1 MFKYKYII
9 LFLTVL
15 ISCSKKETTYEIVD
29 STSDSLSIYFD
40 RANNENLTVPKRKE
54 FTQKAFSIVMNQ
66 PNDSMHRVYLLRVSN
81 RYFNMDDARGFEE
94 TVRLLLQKS
103 INAHDTTYIAKAYS
117 YLGDYYGGIG
127 RVDSAYTYYFRAEK
141 MFLMLN
147 DSYNLARNRF
157 DKANLLYNQSDFIS
171 SEIAVFNALRAIKG
185 KVANDLVFESYNLLG
200 LIYNELEEFSKA
212 IEYNTKAYKSIDDSV
227 INNVR
232 FAKAMSLNNIGLV
245 YQRMNKH
252 TVAIG
257 YFERGI
263 NQSGLIDGDPTLYS
277 ILLGNLAYS
286 RFKVN
291 ISDGVP
297 DLFYQSLEIREKLN
311 LTSGIIGNKIHLSEY
326 YASKKDFKKALEFCN
341 EALTIARESN
351 NRRNLLEPLKQLAVL
366 QPQNAAKYTSEYVH
380 ISDSLQKVERAM
392 GNKFTRI
399 EYETDKIKGEYSDLE
414 VMNRNLVY
422 LFSGIVIL
430 VMFLYIIKEQKT
442 KTRVLLYKQQ
452 QQQANEDIYNLI
464 INQQSLIE
472 VNRVEDKKRVAQEL
486 HDGVLGRMFGVRM
499 NLDSLN
505 RFNDDLAIN
514 QRNEYIVELKNIEQ
528 DIREISHDLNREKS
542 ELINN
547 FVAIVDNLFDEQR
560 KTFHIELVSNIDV
573 SIKWDLIPNSIKINL
588 FRIIQESIHNI
599 NKYAKAKVVVVE
611 IKKIEENL
619 RLIIK
624 DDGIGFKTNLRKKG
638 IGLQNMISRTKD
650 CKGEFNVKSKLGEGT
665 EITVV
670 IPVENQIPS

>member
-157 DKANLLYNQSDFIS
+157 DKASLLYNQSDFIS

-573 SIKWDLIPNSIKINL
+573 SIKWDLISNSIKINL

>member
-232 FAKAMSLNNIGLV
+232 FAKAISLNNIGLV

-326 YASKKDFKKALEFCN
+326 YASKKDFKTALEFCN

-472 VNRVEDKKRVAQEL
+472 VNRVEEKKRVAQEL

-573 SIKWDLIPNSIKINL
+573 SIKWDLISNSIKINL

>member
-392 GNKFTRI
+392 GNKFIRI

-573 SIKWDLIPNSIKINL
+573 SIKWDLISNSIKINL